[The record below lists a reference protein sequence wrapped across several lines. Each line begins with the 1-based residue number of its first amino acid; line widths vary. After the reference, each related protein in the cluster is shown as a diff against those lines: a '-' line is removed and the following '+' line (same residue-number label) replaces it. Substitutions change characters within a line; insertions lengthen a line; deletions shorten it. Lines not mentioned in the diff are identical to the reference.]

1 MSGTPLSH
9 GCRVVDPSRRR
20 YRYGCLRNLPACT
33 VLTYPNKEIAMA
45 SETTTPVA
53 VGNAF
58 EKGKFYDIGP
68 DLRGG
73 GKGHGLEIANADRLA
88 PPGTGIID
96 IPNGDPNQY
105 PERPQLVLGSESGR
119 MPRDLEGL
127 AGIWIISERAKA
139 VFEAVDPSGFVFMAC
154 DLTLADG
161 SPGDQHYLCNVIR
174 MLDALDEGASKLKIK
189 ISDDYAKGKHYSF
202 AGGASLVFK
211 EDVVGSAHVF
221 RMPFSGMVFCDRV
234 LHDAVINAKLTGF
247 WFIDAADR

>member
-1 MSGTPLSH
+1 MNDQSP
-9 GCRVVDPSRRR
+9 
-20 YRYGCLRNLPACT
+20 
-33 VLTYPNKEIAMA
+33 I
-45 SETTTPVA
+45 PVSI
-53 VGNAF
+53 GSSSQ
-58 EKGKFYDIGP
+58 KGKFYDIGP

-73 GKGHGLEIANADRLA
+73 GKGHGLEVANADRLA
-88 PPGTGIID
+88 PPGTRIID
-96 IPNGDPNQY
+96 IPNGDPDQY
-105 PERPQLVLGSESGR
+105 PERPQLILGPESGG

-139 VFEAVDPSGFVFMAC
+139 VFEAVDSSGFVFVDC
-154 DLTLADG
+154 DFTLADG
-161 SPGDQHYLCNVIR
+161 SPGDQRYLCNVNR

-211 EDVVGSAHVF
+211 EDVVGSTHIF
-221 RMPFSGMVFCDRV
+221 RTPFSGMVFCDRV